1 MHVTNSQMFMIS
13 IKLRHLM
20 DEIRSNSATL
30 PKKHS
35 QIHVFLFQ
43 PDFGMSSFLKVDI
56 KLVIEDGRNSNQKKT
71 FNLRDVD
78 DDIESLYQTRA
89 KDWFPFSLT
98 MKVPNQDAHQTV
110 QVANFKKHFYFIRSH
125 E

>member
-1 MHVTNSQMFMIS
+1 
-13 IKLRHLM
+13 
-20 DEIRSNSATL
+20 
-30 PKKHS
+30 
-35 QIHVFLFQ
+35 
-43 PDFGMSSFLKVDI
+43 MSSYLKVDI
-56 KLVIEDGRNSNQKKT
+56 KLVIEDGRNSNQKRV

-110 QVANFKKHFYFIRSH
+110 QVASFKRHFCFIRSSRIVAFFCYTGA
-125 E
+125 